1 MKVRKD
7 PVDNEQSGDEIK
19 TLTLKD
25 LKAKT
30 LSMNVVRASDPFAT
44 YPLKHIKTG
53 KMVPV
58 YDENGRV
65 VRGKEKEEVI
75 CTTHILLYNHTFKPI
90 RNDPANRGK
99 IRTCHNRSIQDPYTE
114 ENYDLV
120 FDRVFEIEDGVY
132 QGCYVPQDALRAQCY
147 FKVNDRTGRIEQD
160 ERYLLLDDEQGKP
173 LLRLYQMIINPKIKM
188 EQQADYIMGETKVD
202 PGDDKPAEE

>member
-7 PVDNEQSGDEIK
+7 PVDSEQLDDIK
-19 TLTLKD
+19 VMSLEDITP
-25 LKAKT
+25 KT

-44 YPLKHIKTG
+44 YPLKNIKTG
-53 KMVPV
+53 KKVPV

-65 VRGKEKEEVI
+65 VKGKEKDEVI
-75 CTTHILLYNHTFKPI
+75 CTTHILLYNHLFKPI
-90 RNDPANRGK
+90 KNDPANRGK
-99 IRTCHNRSIQDPYTE
+99 IKTCHNRSIPDPYTE

-120 FDRVFEIEDGVY
+120 FDQTYKTAKGEF

-147 FKVNDRTGRIEQD
+147 FKLNDRTGRIEQD

-202 PGDDKPAEE
+202 PGEDKPVEE